1 MRRLKLELLLA
12 VAEHPQDGQD
22 RGGTGLRHAV
32 VNQNFGTLKFED
44 DLETIE
50 IIVCLSIFVTRSVY
64 LFNIWP
70 FTIIKICQRS
80 SKCCQILSKPLKGS
94 KTFQILQSGNTLS
107 THQSI
112 ASYIY
117 LSLYPSID
125 ISINLSVHQYLN
137 PSAADPRSGIGLV

>member
-50 IIVCLSIFVTRSVY
+50 IIICLSIFVTRSVY

-70 FTIIKICQRS
+70 FTIIKIC
-80 SKCCQILSKPLKGS
+80 LSRFKMLP
-94 KTFQILQSGNTLS
+94 NTK
-107 THQSI
+107 
-112 ASYIY
+112 
-117 LSLYPSID
+117 
-125 ISINLSVHQYLN
+125 
-137 PSAADPRSGIGLV
+137 